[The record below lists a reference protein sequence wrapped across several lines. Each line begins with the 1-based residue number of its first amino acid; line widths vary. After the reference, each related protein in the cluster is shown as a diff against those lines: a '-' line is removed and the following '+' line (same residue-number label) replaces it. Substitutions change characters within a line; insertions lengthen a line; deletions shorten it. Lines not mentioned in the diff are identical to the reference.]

1 MTRGQYAPRSTL
13 KTHSRLARS
22 REALTGNPGPF
33 GCRDGS
39 GGTESVLAVTPAPPL
54 ESSLAAVGP
63 AIAPATPA
71 GIDEGLCVVCMAEER
86 THLLVPCGHKCL
98 CEACA
103 TMREWTECPICR
115 AAALAYLR
123 VREV

>member
-1 MTRGQYAPRSTL
+1 M
-13 KTHSRLARS
+13 
-22 REALTGNPGPF
+22 
-33 GCRDGS
+33 
-39 GGTESVLAVTPAPPL
+39 LAVTPAPPL

-63 AIAPATPA
+63 AIAPASPA
-71 GIDEGLCVVCMAEER
+71 SIDEGLCVVCMAEER

-123 VREV
+123 VREVSSCLSR